1 MAIEFIYFD
10 LGNVLLNFDHKRACR
25 QIAEVAE
32 TTPERIWEIV
42 FDSGLEWQY
51 EAGKI
56 TTSEYYEAVCEAL
69 GSRPDYDRMARAGS
83 DIFCINSS
91 AKAIFGYLVASH
103 RRVGVL
109 SNTNEMHWNFV
120 TSGRFTM
127 IPDDFC
133 VTALSYEIGAIKP
146 DPKIFAAA
154 AELAGVAPE
163 EIFFTDDMP
172 GHVEAARAAG
182 FDAVQFTTAVKL
194 AEDLRKRGVRI
205 NY

>member
-10 LGNVLLNFDHKRACR
+10 LGNVLLNFDHERACQ

-32 TTPERIWEIV
+32 TTSERIREIV

-56 TTSEYYEAVCEAL
+56 SSREFYEAVCEAL

-83 DIFCINSS
+83 DIFKINGP
-91 AKAIFGYLVASH
+91 AKAVFGKLVANR

-109 SNTNEMHWNFV
+109 SNTNEMHWSFV

-127 IPDDFC
+127 IPEDFE

-146 DPKIFAAA
+146 DPKIFTAA
-154 AELAGVAPE
+154 AELAGVAPK

-172 GHVEAARAAG
+172 GHVEAACAAG
-182 FDAVQFTTAVKL
+182 FDAVQFTTATKL
-194 AEDLRKRGVRI
+194 AEDLRQRGVRL